1 MTTLD
6 NGTSI
11 MINRCICGKICK
23 NNRGLK
29 IHQSRMKCLEQE
41 NAAQRTGLT
50 PGETQEGPGPETTH
64 RAQNLQVRNTPNP
77 SRVVQNHQIKW
88 PQAKQHG
95 LWQQFD
101 EDTSRIINSA
111 AKGDVEGR
119 LKYMTTIITSFGA
132 ERFGVEE
139 PKSSKPTFSN
149 NRRADKIRELRK
161 ELRMLAKQFKLA
173 AEEEKPPL
181 AELRH
186 TIRKKLKSLRRA
198 EWHRR
203 RRMERARR
211 RSSFLANPFGFTRKL
226 LGQKRSGRLECSQE
240 EVDNFLH
247 NTLSDP
253 DREQGLGP
261 QRALLD
267 VPAPII
273 EFNTSEPTWKE
284 VQEVTRAARSS
295 SAPGPSRVPYKVYKR
310 CPNLLRNLW
319 KLLRVIWRRGTISDQ
334 WRQAEGVWIPK
345 EENSTRLEQF
355 RSISL
360 LSVEGKIFFSVLA
373 RRTTDFLL
381 KNKYID
387 TSVQKGGIPGVPGCL
402 EHTGVVTQLI
412 REAREGNGDLSV
424 LWLDLANAYGSVPH
438 KLVEITL
445 NHYHIPHK
453 IKDLILNYYG
463 NFRLRVTSGSTTS
476 NWHRL
481 EKGIITGCTISV
493 ILFALAMSMLVKAAE
508 TECRGPLSKSG
519 VRQPP
524 IRAFM
529 DDLTVTTTSVPGCRW
544 ILQGLEKLI
553 SWARMSFKPSKSR
566 SMVLKR
572 GKVLDKFRF
581 SVNGVVI
588 PSITEKPVTSLGKVF
603 NCSLRDTASVQSTIK
618 KLEAWL
624 STVDKS
630 GLPGKFK
637 AWLYQH
643 GILPRI
649 LWPLLVYEVTM
660 STVET
665 MERKISSYLRRWLGL
680 PRSLTSAALY
690 GKSNKLQLPFSS
702 LEEEFRVSR
711 TREALVYQDSSDT
724 RVAAAGIVV
733 KTGRKFKVQEELE
746 LAESRLRH
754 RALLGTVAIGRTG
767 LGFIPQPRCDLAQGK
782 DRRHLVL
789 EEVRAGVEDKRT
801 SRMVSMQQQGAST
814 RWEGALERKLTWNE
828 IWKAEPQRIK
838 FMVQAVY
845 DVLPSPAN
853 LHTWGKSDLPT
864 CPLCPGRGT
873 LEHILSSCPAALS
886 GGRYRWRHDQVL
898 RVVAE
903 TTSTAVANNKH
914 IHSQRSVSFVKAGEK
929 PRAQQTSPASL
940 ISSAS
945 DWEMRVDLGR
955 QLKFPEYVTS
965 TSLRP
970 DLVLTSLSS
979 KQVLLLELTVPW
991 EDRMEEAN
999 ERKRLKYQ
1007 ELVEECQR
1015 KGWKAHCVPIEVG
1028 CRGFAARSLCKT
1040 YTLLGVTGAAK
1051 RRAIKSATEAAER
1064 ASRWIW
1070 IKRSETWAKAAGT
1083 QVGV

>member
-1 MTTLD
+1 MTTTSE
-6 NGTSI
+6 NGISTTS
-11 MINRCICGKICK
+11 RCFCGKVCK
-23 NNRGLK
+23 NARGLK

-41 NAAQRTGLT
+41 SAAQRTGIT
-50 PGETQEGPGPETTH
+50 PGETQEEPGPETTH
-64 RAQNLQVRNTPNP
+64 SAQNLQVPSTPTP
-77 SRVVQNHQIKW
+77 SRVVQNHRIKW

-101 EDTSRIINSA
+101 DDTSRIVNST
-111 AKGDVEGR
+111 AKGGVESR
-119 LKYMTTIITSFGA
+119 LKYLTTIITSFGA
-132 ERFGVEE
+132 ERFGVEQA
-139 PKSSKPTFSN
+139 KSSKPTYIN
-149 NRRADKIRELRK
+149 NRRADKVHHLRK
-161 ELRMLAKQFKLA
+161 ELRTLAKQFKVA
-173 AEEEKPPL
+173 DEEEKPPL

-186 TIRKKLKSLRRA
+186 TIRKQLKTLRRA

-203 RRMERARR
+203 RRVERARK
-211 RSSFLANPFGFTRKL
+211 RSSFIANPFRFAKQL

-253 DREQGLGP
+253 VREQGLGP
-261 QRALLD
+261 QTALR
-267 VPAPII
+267 VMPTPTV

-284 VQEVTRAARSS
+284 VQEVVTAARASS
-295 SAPGPSRVPYKVYKR
+295 TPGPSQVPYKVYKR
-310 CPNLLRNLW
+310 CPNLLRILW
-319 KLLRVIWRRGTISDQ
+319 KLLRVIWRRGTIADQ

-360 LSVEGKIFFSVLA
+360 LSVEGKVFFSILS
-373 RRTTDFLL
+373 RRMTDFLL

-402 EHTGVVTQLI
+402 EHTGVITQLI
-412 REAREGNGDLSV
+412 REAREGKGDLAV
-424 LWLDLANAYGSVPH
+424 LWLDLANAYGSIPH
-438 KLVEITL
+438 KLVETTL
-445 NHYHIPHK
+445 DHHYIPDK

-463 NFRLRVTSGSTTS
+463 NFRLRVTSGSITS
-476 NWHRL
+476 NWYRL

-493 ILFALAMSMLVKAAE
+493 ILFALAMNMLVKAAE
-508 TECRGPLSKSG
+508 MECRGPLSKSG
-519 VRQPP
+519 IRQPP

-553 SWARMSFKPSKSR
+553 CWARMSFKPIKSR

-572 GKVLDKFRF
+572 GKVVDKFRF
-581 SVNGVVI
+581 CVDGVTI
-588 PSITEKPVTSLGKVF
+588 PTITEKPVVSLGKVF
-603 NCSLRDTASVQSTIK
+603 DCSLRDTASVRITIK

-630 GLPGKFK
+630 GLPGRFK

-665 MERKISSYLRRWLGL
+665 LERKISSFLRRWLGL

-690 GKSNKLQLPFSS
+690 SRSNKLQLPFSS

-711 TREALVYQDSSDT
+711 TREALVYRESSDS
-724 RVAAAGIVV
+724 RVASAGIVV
-733 KTGRKFKVQEELE
+733 KTGRKFRAQEGLE

-754 RALLGTVAIGRTG
+754 RALVGTVAVGRAG
-767 LGFIPQPRCDLAQGK
+767 LGSFPQPRFHRAQGK

-789 EEVRAGVEDKRT
+789 EEVRAAVEEVRT
-801 SRMVSMQQQGAST
+801 SRMVSMQQQGASA
-814 RWEGALERKLTWNE
+814 RWEGALGRKLTWND

-853 LHTWGKSDLPT
+853 LYVWGKCDLST
-864 CPLCPGRGT
+864 CPQCPGRGT
-873 LEHILSSCPAALS
+873 LEHILSSCPAALG

-898 RVVAE
+898 KTVAE
-903 TTSTAVANNKH
+903 TIATAVANN
-914 IHSQRSVSFVKAGEK
+914 IHTRSRRVVPFVKAGEK
-929 PRAQQTSPASL
+929 PRPQSIPTSSL
-940 ISSAS
+940 RSSAS
-945 DWEMRVDLGR
+945 DWELRVDLGK
-955 QLKFPEYVTS
+955 QLKFPEYVIS

-970 DLVLTSLSS
+970 DVVLTSVSS

-1007 ELVEECQR
+1007 ELIEECR
-1015 KGWKAHCVPIEVG
+1015 RRGWKARCEPIEVG
-1028 CRGFAARSLCKT
+1028 CRGFAARSLCKV
-1040 YTLLGVTGAAK
+1040 YTLLGITGAAK
-1051 RRAIKSATEAAER
+1051 RKAIKSTTEAAER

-1070 IKRSETWAKAAGT
+1070 MKRSETWANAAGT
-1083 QVGV
+1083 QVGA